1 MSGSVFLSAQHTPE
15 TDLPP
20 EQCGH
25 CCGWSESLGNPPSGW
40 AVKHPQAPAT
50 TTGLQLLLAPQYTM
64 WEQAPQV
71 VSAWLTQSEQAR
83 LDALR
88 HASRRREFIACR
100 YALRQLLAATTGTAT
115 DHWQLDA
122 IEGQAPHLN
131 ASHHGAEVAAS
142 TFLSLSHSGTHLACA
157 VGSEPVGVD
166 LEMDDARGRKRDV
179 LALAA
184 VACTDHEMQQLASM
198 ASESARHRRFLQWWT
213 LKEAFFK
220 RSGAGLSFASIRRV
234 ECRPWAP
241 GDELQH
247 LQARSWLG
255 VVGDGHHVFLSVCA
269 TQSGVRSC
277 RLAADSSIKWLEV
290 SDWSLIAPLL

>member
-1 MSGSVFLSAQHTPE
+1 
-15 TDLPP
+15 
-20 EQCGH
+20 
-25 CCGWSESLGNPPSGW
+25 
-40 AVKHPQAPAT
+40 
-50 TTGLQLLLAPQYTM
+50 M

-71 VSAWLTQSEQAR
+71 TSAWLTESEQAR
-83 LDALR
+83 LDAIR

-100 YALRQLLAATTGTAT
+100 YALRQLLAAKNGTDA

-122 IEGQAPHLN
+122 LEGKAPHLS
-131 ASHHGAEVAAS
+131 ASHHGAEVVAS

-157 VGSEPVGVD
+157 VGSDPVGVD
-166 LEMDDARGRKRDV
+166 LEVDDARGRKRDV

-184 VACTDHEMQQLASM
+184 VACTDHEIQQLASI

-220 RSGAGLSFASIRRV
+220 RSGAGLSFASIRSV
-234 ECRPWAP
+234 ECRPAAA

-255 VVGDGHHVFLSVCA
+255 AMEGGKQVFLSVCA
-269 TQSGVRSC
+269 AQGGIRSC
-277 RLAADSSIKWLEV
+277 HLTADSSIKWLEV
-290 SDWSLIAPLL
+290 SDWSLIAPSL